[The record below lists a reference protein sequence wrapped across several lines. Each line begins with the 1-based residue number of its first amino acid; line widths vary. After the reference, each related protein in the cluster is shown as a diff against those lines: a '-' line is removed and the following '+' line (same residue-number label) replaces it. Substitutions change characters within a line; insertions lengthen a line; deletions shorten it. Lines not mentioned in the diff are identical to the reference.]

1 MEERKIHSQCFIQN
15 VISLIRPRGIGLIW
29 FEEGRAGQDVEPAAS
44 YKTLESHS
52 ASWAVNFL
60 V

>member
-1 MEERKIHSQCFIQN
+1 MHSQCFIQN

-29 FEEGRAGQDVEPAAS
+29 FEGGRAGQDVEPVAS